1 MYPEKVQEL
10 GTRTVRTGTEG
21 TAEQREQTGFFLPQN
36 SYFFFLNRKFLLT
49 DKDRAFSYSIKG

>member
-21 TAEQREQTGFFLPQN
+21 TAEQGEQTGFFLPQ
-36 SYFFFLNRKFLLT
+36 NRKFLLT

>member
-1 MYPEKVQEL
+1 MYPDNVQEL

-21 TAEQREQTGFFLPQN
+21 TAEQGGQTGFFLPQN
-36 SYFFFLNRKFLLT
+36 SYFFLNRKFLLT